1 MILRKNSYA
10 KGIKHQT
17 PSPINAVK
25 GIFSVMLISSIALFN
40 GCGGN
45 KAAEN
50 VSRENTHAY
59 IVGGGIAGLTA
70 AAFLIRDG
78 HVPGKN
84 IHVLEEMK
92 ITGGALDGIG
102 DPKKYYV
109 IRGGR
114 MMNLPTYETTWELYK
129 DIPSLTDPNK
139 SVMDEI
145 KEFNKMVPTNS
156 KARVV
161 DRDRNVQDVTKM
173 EFSWRDRWDM
183 IKLGMMSE
191 ESCGDR
197 RINEHFSPHFFKTNF
212 WYMWSTTFAFQPWHS
227 LLEFKRYNDRFIHE
241 FPRINTLEGVARTPY
256 NQYDSM
262 VLPILKWLKAKGVNF
277 EMGTKVTNME
287 FKKGVK
293 ETTVEKIYYL
303 RDGKNGEIA
312 LGKDDIAIVTNGSMT
327 ADSTLG
333 SMTTAPKLITDQK
346 DGSWSLWKNLAKD
359 HPEFGNPSKFA
370 DHVDESKWESFTV
383 TFRDPLFLKKM
394 KDWTGN
400 DPGTGALVTFKDSNW
415 YMSIVI
421 ARQPHFINQP
431 DNIKVIWGYGLFP
444 DQVGNFVKKKMSEC
458 TGAEILT
465 ELCYHLKFE
474 KDLPEIMKS
483 ATVIPCMMPYITA
496 QFEMRKPGDR
506 PEVVPAGS
514 TNLAFIGQFAEIP
527 EDTVFTVEYSSRTA
541 ATAVY
546 KLLNID
552 KEPPAIYKGKHHIG
566 VLWDAAFALL
576 R

>member
-1 MILRKNSYA
+1 
-10 KGIKHQT
+10 
-17 PSPINAVK
+17 
-25 GIFSVMLISSIALFN
+25 
-40 GCGGN
+40 
-45 KAAEN
+45 
-50 VSRENTHAY
+50 
-59 IVGGGIAGLTA
+59 
-70 AAFLIRDG
+70 
-78 HVPGKN
+78 
-84 IHVLEEMK
+84 
-92 ITGGALDGIG
+92 
-102 DPKKYYV
+102 
-109 IRGGR
+109 
-114 MMNLPTYETTWELYK
+114 
-129 DIPSLTDPNK
+129 
-139 SVMDEI
+139 
-145 KEFNKMVPTNS
+145 
-156 KARVV
+156 
-161 DRDRNVQDVTKM
+161 
-173 EFSWRDRWDM
+173 
-183 IKLGMMSE
+183 
-191 ESCGDR
+191 
-197 RINEHFSPHFFKTNF
+197 
-212 WYMWSTTFAFQPWHS
+212 MWSTTFAFQPWHS

-262 VLPILKWLKAKGVNF
+262 VLPLLKWLKEKGVNF

-293 ETTVEKIYYL
+293 ETTVEKILYL
-303 RDGKNGEIA
+303 RDGKTGEIS
-312 LGKDDIAIVTNGSMT
+312 LNKDDIAIVTNGSMT

-333 SMTTAPKLITDQK
+333 SMTSAPKLITGQM
-346 DGSWSLWKNLAKD
+346 DGAWSLWKNLAKD

-383 TFRDPLFLKKM
+383 TFRDPLFLQKM

-458 TGAEILT
+458 SGAEILT
-465 ELCYHLKFE
+465 ELCHHLKFE
-474 KDLPEIMKS
+474 KDLPAIMKS

-527 EDTVFTVEYSSRTA
+527 EDTVFTVEYSARTA

-546 KLLNID
+546 TLLDID
-552 KEPPAIYKGKHHIG
+552 KEPPAIYKGKHHIS
-566 VLWDAAFALL
+566 VLWDAALTLF